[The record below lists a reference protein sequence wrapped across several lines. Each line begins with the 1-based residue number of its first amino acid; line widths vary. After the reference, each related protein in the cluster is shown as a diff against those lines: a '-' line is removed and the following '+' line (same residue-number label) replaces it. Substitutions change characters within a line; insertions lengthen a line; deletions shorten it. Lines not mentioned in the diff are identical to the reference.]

1 MLAAAAS
8 IESSKPTILIKRVVH
23 CRRERMAVDGGDHF
37 FSFLLHSSGLILSTL
52 LLSSFVEQEENR
64 TDEKYIR
71 YLITLRA

>member
-1 MLAAAAS
+1 
-8 IESSKPTILIKRVVH
+8 
-23 CRRERMAVDGGDHF
+23 MAVDGGDHF

-64 TDEKYIR
+64 RDKKYIR